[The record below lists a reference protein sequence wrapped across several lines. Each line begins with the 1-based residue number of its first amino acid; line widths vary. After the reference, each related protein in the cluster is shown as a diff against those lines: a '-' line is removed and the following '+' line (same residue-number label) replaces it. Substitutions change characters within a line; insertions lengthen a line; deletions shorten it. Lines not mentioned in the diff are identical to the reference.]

1 MTWSLKYDEHTVQ
14 RALGLPTCNKFQCVI
29 NWCSQATFHGPL
41 AGISVR
47 ALGMIVV
54 QALILTCPLPL
65 IAYVG
70 DHITA
75 LHHNALAAMNHGKA
89 LRLFCEMWCDPA
101 CKVCDVSSGK
111 VVMYHKM

>member
-1 MTWSLKYDEHTVQ
+1 MRDTVT
-14 RALGLPTCNKFQCVI
+14 LYTGLADTAFPHQWRLFY
-29 NWCSQATFHGPL
+29 QATHYFTWL
-41 AGISVR
+41 AWCKWAHEQTKYNHHTISAMV
-47 ALGMIVV
+47 
-54 QALILTCPLPL
+54 T
-65 IAYVG
+65 AYVG